1 MKIWIVSMECA
12 GIVEAGGVKD
22 VTYALCENFAKEGN
36 DVTLFIPV
44 LRQIHFP
51 PLKIYRNIR
60 LRRTYRYADRLFRR
74 TIRRRS
80 LLISPEKSFL

>member
-44 LRQIHFP
+44 FAANSFSS
-51 PLKIYRNIR
+51 LKNIQEHSFK
-60 LRRTYRYADRLFRR
+60 AD
-74 TIRRRS
+74 I
-80 LLISPEKSFL
+80 